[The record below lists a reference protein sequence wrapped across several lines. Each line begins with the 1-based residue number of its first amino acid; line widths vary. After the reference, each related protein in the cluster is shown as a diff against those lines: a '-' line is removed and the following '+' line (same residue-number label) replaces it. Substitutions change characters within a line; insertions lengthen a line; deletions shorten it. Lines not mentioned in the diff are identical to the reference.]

1 MMALLRRD
9 LAIATRSG
17 GAAML
22 GVLFFL
28 AVVAV
33 IPFGIGP
40 DLNLLARIGPAIL
53 WIGALLAS
61 LLGLDRLFQADRED
75 GSLDML
81 AMQDWFSLVLT
92 VFFKS
97 LAHWLATGLPLVLA
111 APLLGLLMNMGAT
124 STGAVMLTLLVGTPA
139 ISFIGAVGAAVAV
152 VLPRGGLLVSILILP
167 LAIPVLI
174 FGVSASYAAVTDP
187 DPFLPPFMI
196 LSAIALFF
204 AALGPVAAAA
214 ALRGASD

>member
-1 MMALLRRD
+1 MIALLRRD

-92 VFFKS
+92 VFIKS

-124 STGAVMLTLLVGTPA
+124 ATGAVMLTLLVGTPA

-214 ALRGASD
+214 ALKGAAD